1 MAKKSRV
8 LSIDG
13 GGIRGIIPAVI
24 LSELEKATGKPIAQM
39 FDLIVGTSSGGVL
52 ALGLVMPGEDGKPK
66 YTADDGV
73 RLYMGQGHRIFSR
86 STLHKVRSIWSVEAE
101 KYPARGIEAVFG
113 EYYGDARLKDAITPV
128 VVTSYEIERRA
139 PFFFKSEL
147 AKADEAE
154 YDFPMWQVARAT
166 TAAPTFFQPARLV
179 AASGSRTYSLV
190 DAGIFVNDPAM
201 SALAEA
207 RSMGLGDDV
216 LIVSLGSGEATQPIL
231 YQRAVGWGLR
241 QWAQPLFG
249 ISFDGTSSIVNY
261 QLQQLLPED
270 RYYRFQA
277 KLNESNEAMDDNS
290 STNLRSLELLG
301 QSIVEDNADAFR
313 EMCDQLS

>member
-1 MAKKSRV
+1 MAKKARV

-24 LSELEKATGKPIAQM
+24 LSELEKATGKPIARL

-52 ALGLVMPGEDGKPK
+52 ALGLVIPGEDGKPK
-66 YTADDGV
+66 YPADDGV
-73 RLYMGQGHRIFSR
+73 RLYMGEGSRIFSR
-86 STLHKVRSIWSVEAE
+86 SALHKVRSVWSVEGE
-101 KYPARGIEAVFG
+101 KYPSKGIETVFS

-139 PFFFKSEL
+139 PFFFKSEM
-147 AKADEAE
+147 AKSDEGE

-166 TAAPTFFQPARLV
+166 TAAPTFFEPARLF

-201 SALAEA
+201 CALAEA

-216 LIVSLGSGEATQPIL
+216 LLVSIGSGESTQPIL

-261 QLQQLLPED
+261 QLQHLLPEN

-277 KLNESNEAMDDNS
+277 KLNECNDAMDDTS
-290 STNLRSLELLG
+290 STNLRALELLG
-301 QSIVEDNADAFR
+301 QSIVEDNDEAFQ
-313 EMCDQLS
+313 ELCNQLS

>member
-1 MAKKSRV
+1 MAKKARV

-13 GGIRGIIPAVI
+13 GGIRGIVPAVI

-52 ALGLVMPGEDGKPK
+52 ALGLVIPGDDGKPK

-73 RLYMGQGHRIFSR
+73 RLYMAQGHRIFTR
-86 STLHKVRSIWSVEAE
+86 STFHKLRSVWSVEGE
-101 KYPARGIEAVFG
+101 KYPSRGIETVFR
-113 EYYGDARLKDAITPV
+113 EYYGETRLKEAITPV

-147 AKADEAE
+147 AKADEDE
-154 YDFPMWQVARAT
+154 YDFLMWQVARAT
-166 TAAPTFFQPARLV
+166 TAAPTFFEPARLV

-207 RSMGLGDDV
+207 RAMGLGDDV
-216 LIVSLGSGEATQPIL
+216 LIVSLGSGESTQPIL
-231 YQRAVGWGLR
+231 YQRAVSWGLR

-261 QLQQLLPED
+261 QLQQLLPEN

-277 KLNESNEAMDDNS
+277 KLNECNDAMDDTS
-290 STNLRSLELLG
+290 PTNLRSLQLLG
-301 QSIVEDNADAFR
+301 QNIVEASGDAFR
-313 EMCDQLS
+313 EMCEQLT

>member
-1 MAKKSRV
+1 MAKKAKV

-24 LSELEKATGKPIAQM
+24 LSELEKATGKPISRL

-52 ALGLVMPGEDGKPK
+52 ALGLVIPGEDGKPK
-66 YTADDGV
+66 YPADDGV
-73 RLYMGQGHRIFSR
+73 RLYMGEGRRIFSR
-86 STLHKVRSIWSVEAE
+86 STLHKVRSVWSVEGG
-101 KYPARGIEAVFG
+101 KYPSEGIEAVFG

-128 VVTSYEIERRA
+128 VVTSYEIERRV

-147 AKADEAE
+147 AKSEEAE
-154 YDFPMWQVARAT
+154 FDFPMWQVARAT
-166 TAAPTFFQPARLV
+166 TAAPTFFEPARLV
-179 AASGSRTYSLV
+179 PPGGSRTYALV

-201 SALAEA
+201 CALAEA

-216 LIVSLGSGEATQPIL
+216 LLVSLGSGESTQPIL

-261 QLQQLLPED
+261 QLRQLLPEN

-277 KLNESNEAMDDNS
+277 KLNECNDAMDDTS
-290 STNLRSLELLG
+290 STNLRALQLLG
-301 QSIVEDNADAFR
+301 QSIVDDGVERFQ
-313 EMCDQLS
+313 ELCDQLS

>member
-24 LSELEKATGKPIAQM
+24 LSELEKATGKPIAQL

-66 YTADDGV
+66 YAADDGV
-73 RLYMGQGHRIFSR
+73 RLYMGQGHRIFTR
-86 STLHKVRSIWSVEAE
+86 STLHKVRSVWSVEGE
-101 KYPARGIEAVFG
+101 KYPSKGIETVFNEYFG
-113 EYYGDARLKDAITPV
+113 EARLKDAITPV

-147 AKADEAE
+147 AKSNEDE
-154 YDFPMWQVARAT
+154 YDFPMSQVARAT
-166 TAAPTFFQPARLV
+166 TAAPTFFEPVELND
-179 AASGSRTYSLV
+179 ASGSRTYSLV
-190 DAGIFVNDPAM
+190 DAGIFINDPAM

-216 LIVSLGSGEATQPIL
+216 LIVSLGSGESTKPIL
-231 YQRAVGWGLR
+231 FERAVGWGLR

-249 ISFDGTSSIVNY
+249 ISFDGTSAIVNY
-261 QLQQLLPED
+261 QLRQLLPEN

-277 KLNESNEAMDDNS
+277 KLHEANDAMDDTS
-290 STNLRSLELLG
+290 STNLRALELMG
-301 QSIVEDNADAFR
+301 QSIVEDNAEAFQ
-313 EMCDQLS
+313 EMCEQLT